1 MMQHFLESDGRT
13 RTRDQRLMDRA
24 STLRAGGAVI
34 REPFVAGV
42 LFLSSSLRTR
52 VGFEVA
58 ALRLGGATVHHTDL
72 RWDPKMSDA
81 ESFADTVRTM
91 AGLVDVLVIRANVDL
106 ANELAG
112 LDVAC
117 PVICAGDLTSHP
129 VQALADLFAI
139 EQMRGPVHDQ
149 RIAVVG
155 DLTMRAAR
163 SFLHLLER
171 FPPAELLLVA
181 APGREPPGILSDD
194 LRKRVRFGG
203 MDEIVACDVISMAGL
218 PPHRE
223 HAFVD
228 GGQRA
233 GYVLTEQLLAQC
245 RPSAVVLSPMPVI
258 DEISPTARLDARV
271 RLFEQN
277 ALSVR
282 VRMAILESALVP
294 SCEHGVRGGTS

>member
-1 MMQHFLESDGRT
+1 MLQHFLETHGRT
-13 RTRDQRLMDRA
+13 HAGDRRLMDRA
-24 STLRAGGAVI
+24 STLRAGGAGI

-81 ESFADTVRTM
+81 ESFADTVRIM

-106 ANELAG
+106 ADELAG

-139 EQMRGPVHDQ
+139 EEMSGPVHDQ

-181 APGREPPGILSDD
+181 APGRELPDTVAD
-194 LRKRVRFGG
+194 HLRKRVRFGG
-203 MDEIVACDVISMAGL
+203 MDEIVASDVISMAGL

-223 HAFVD
+223 DSFIDAD
-228 GGQRA
+228 QRA
-233 GYVLTEQLLAQC
+233 RYVLTEQLLGQC
-245 RPSAVVLSPMPVI
+245 RPNTVVLSPMPVI
-258 DEISPTARLDARV
+258 DEISPMAALDARV

-277 ALSVR
+277 ALSVF
-282 VRMAILESALVP
+282 VRMAILESVLVP
-294 SCEHGVRGGTS
+294 TPQD